1 MKNMEKYKM
10 SELRI
15 LGIGGDVKISWDS
28 RNEMETAVAKETFDK
43 RIKDGWSAFREKI
56 GIKGDKIKI
65 FDPDAER
72 VILVPPIS
80 GG

>member
-1 MKNMEKYKM
+1 M

-15 LGIGGDVKISWDS
+15 LGKSGDIKISWNS
-28 RNEMETAVAKETFDK
+28 RSEIEVAAAKETFDK
-43 RIKDGWSAFREKI
+43 RISEHWSAFREKA

-65 FDPDAER
+65 FDADAER
-72 VILVPPIS
+72 IILVPPIS

>member
-1 MKNMEKYKM
+1 M

-15 LGIGGDVKISWDS
+15 LSNIGDVRISWNS
-28 RNEMETAVAKETFDK
+28 SSIEEVNTARETFDK
-43 RIKDGWSAFREKI
+43 KISQGWSAFREKV

-72 VILVPPIS
+72 IVLVPPIS

>member
-1 MKNMEKYKM
+1 MKENKM

-15 LGIGGDVKISWDS
+15 LGKGGDTRISWNSENDI
-28 RNEMETAVAKETFDK
+28 EVAAAKETFEK
-43 RIKDGWSAFREKI
+43 RIKENWSAFREKK

-65 FDPDAER
+65 FDPEAER
-72 VILVPPIS
+72 IILVPPIS

>member
-1 MKNMEKYKM
+1 M

-28 RNEMETAVAKETFDK
+28 RNELEVAAAKETFEK

-56 GIKGDKIKI
+56 GTKGDKIKT
-65 FDPDAER
+65 FDPDADR

>member
-1 MKNMEKYKM
+1 M

-15 LGIGGDVKISWDS
+15 LGKGGDTRISWN
-28 RNEMETAVAKETFDK
+28 NESDIEVAAAKETFEK
-43 RIKDGWSAFREKI
+43 RIKENWSAFREKK

-65 FDPDAER
+65 FDPEAER
-72 VILVPPIS
+72 IILVPPIS

>member
-1 MKNMEKYKM
+1 MEKNKM

-15 LGIGGDVKISWDS
+15 LGKGGDTRISWNSESDI
-28 RNEMETAVAKETFDK
+28 EVAAAKETFEK
-43 RIKDGWSAFREKI
+43 RINENWSAFREKT

-65 FDPDAER
+65 FDPEAER
-72 VILVPPIS
+72 IILVPPIS

>member
-1 MKNMEKYKM
+1 M

-28 RNEMETAVAKETFDK
+28 RNGMETALAKETFEK
-43 RIKDGWSAFREKI
+43 RIKEGWSAFREKI

-65 FDPDAER
+65 FDHDAER
-72 VILVPPIS
+72 IILVPPIS

>member
-1 MKNMEKYKM
+1 M

-28 RNEMETAVAKETFDK
+28 RNEMETALAKETFEK
-43 RIKDGWSAFREKI
+43 KIKDGWSAFKI

-65 FDPDAER
+65 FDRDAER
-72 VILVPPIS
+72 IILVPPIS

>member
-1 MKNMEKYKM
+1 M

-15 LGIGGDVKISWDS
+15 LGREGDTKISWNS
-28 RNEMETAVAKETFDK
+28 RSEIEVAAAKETFEK
-43 RIKDGWSAFREKI
+43 RIKEHWSAFKEKA
-56 GIKGDKIKI
+56 GVKGEKIKI

-72 VILVPPIS
+72 IVLVPPIS